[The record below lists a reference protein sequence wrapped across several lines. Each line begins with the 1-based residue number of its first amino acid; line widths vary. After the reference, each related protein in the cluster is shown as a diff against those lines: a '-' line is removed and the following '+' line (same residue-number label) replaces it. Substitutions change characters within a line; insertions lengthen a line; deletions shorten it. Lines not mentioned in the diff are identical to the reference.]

1 MKLTGEP
8 RDGDAAAV
16 TATAAT
22 VHQPAHQRIATPFS
36 LGLAAAAVLALAVRW
51 IFISVVDPHVPTI
64 GDATAYHLLANNLAA
79 GRGYIR
85 PFDLLLLH
93 KVHATAEYPPLFPA
107 VVSVASWLGAKSV
120 HAQRM
125 CMGVVGTATVV
136 VIGLVGRRVA
146 GVAAGLTAAVIAA
159 VYPMLFQSDAT
170 LMSETVFALLVATA
184 LLLAYQTVDR
194 PTVARFVGLGAVIGC
209 ATLTR
214 AEGGVL
220 AVLLVVPLAVRLSNQ
235 DRRHRVVLG
244 ALGVGVAA
252 LVVVPW
258 TLRNQRTFH
267 SFVPVSTNIG
277 TALEGANCRPVYSGP
292 LIGLWRSNF
301 KLSPSSP
308 DACFTGFDVTQ
319 PHFNEA
325 RVAAQ
330 HRDRAVR
337 YARHHA
343 TRLPAV
349 GVARLLRTWGLFRPH
364 QQINEAALEGRP
376 VRWETIGTRM
386 YWVLLVLAVGGLVAA
401 LRSRA
406 RVWPLLATVV
416 MVSVSTLATYGN
428 QRFRVGAE
436 PAIVI
441 LAATGLVAG
450 ASSLRKRLAAT

>member
-184 LLLAYQTVDR
+184 LLLAYQTVDW

-220 AVLLVVPLAVRLSNQ
+220 AVLLVVPLAARLSNQ
-235 DRRHRVVLG
+235 ARRRRVLLG

>member
-1 MKLTGEP
+1 MKLK
-8 RDGDAAAV
+8 
-16 TATAAT
+16 
-22 VHQPAHQRIATPFS
+22 RIGTPFS

-51 IFISVVDPHVPTI
+51 IFTIVVDPHVPTI
-64 GDATAYHLLANNLAA
+64 GDASAYHLLANNLAA

-136 VIGLVGRRVA
+136 VIGMVGRHVA
-146 GVAAGLTAAVIAA
+146 GVAAGLTAAVVAA

-170 LMSETVFALLVATA
+170 LMSETVFALFVATA
-184 LLLAYQTVDR
+184 LLLAYQATDR
-194 PTVARFVGLGAVIGC
+194 PTAARFVGLGALIGC

-214 AEGGVL
+214 AEGGAL
-220 AVLLVVPLAVRLSNQ
+220 AVLLVVPLAARLSKEPWQ
-235 DRRHRVVLG
+235 RRVLLG
-244 ALGVGVAA
+244 ALGIGVAA

-258 TLRNQRTFH
+258 TVRNQRTFQ
-267 SFVPVSTNIG
+267 SFVPVSTNVG

-308 DACFTGFDVTQ
+308 DACFTGFDITQ

-325 RVAAQ
+325 RVAAE
-330 HRDRAVR
+330 HRDRGLR
-337 YARHHA
+337 YARHH
-343 TRLPAV
+343 TSRFPAV
-349 GVARLLRTWGLFRPH
+349 GAARFLRTWGLFRPH

-376 VRWETIGTRM
+376 IRWETIGTWM
-386 YWVLLVLAVGGLVAA
+386 YWVLLVSAVGGLVVL
-401 LRSRA
+401 LRRRE
-406 RVWPLLATVV
+406 RVWPLLATFV

-436 PAIVI
+436 PALVV
-441 LAATGLVAG
+441 LAAAGLVAG
-450 ASSLRKRLAAT
+450 VSSLRKRLAPA

>member
-1 MKLTGEP
+1 MKLTGE
-8 RDGDAAAV
+8 RRGDPAAASTGASRHPNRWAP
-16 TATAAT
+16 TA
-22 VHQPAHQRIATPFS
+22 FG
-36 LGLAAAAVLALAVRW
+36 LGLAGAGALAIAVRW
-51 IFISVVDPHVPTI
+51 IFISVAGPHVPKV
-64 GDATAYHLLANNLAA
+64 GDASAYHLLANNLAA

-93 KVHATAEYPPLFPA
+93 KVHATAEYPPLFPT

-120 HAQRM
+120 YAQRM

-146 GVAAGLTAAVIAA
+146 GMAVGLAAAFAAA
-159 VYPMLFQSDAT
+159 VYPMLFLSDAT
-170 LMSETVFALLVATA
+170 LMSETVFALTVAVA
-184 LLLAYQTVDR
+184 LLLAYQTAER
-194 PTVARFVGLGAVIGC
+194 PTTVRFAALGAVIGL

-220 AVLLVVPLAVRLSNQ
+220 ALLLVLPLAVRAS
-235 DRRHRVVLG
+235 DRSARRRVLLAAVG
-244 ALGVGVAA
+244 IGVSA

-277 TALEGANCRPVYSGP
+277 TALEGANCRPVYSGAA
-292 LIGLWRSNF
+292 IGLWRSNF
-301 KLSPSSP
+301 TLAPSSP
-308 DACFTGFDVTQ
+308 DACFTGFDIRQ

-330 HRDRAVR
+330 HRDRGLR

-343 TRLPAV
+343 DRLPAV
-349 GVARLLRTWGLFRPH
+349 GAARFLRTWGLFRPH

-376 VRWETIGTRM
+376 LRWETIGTRM
-386 YWVLLVLAVGGLVAA
+386 YWVILVFATTGLAFAIRRHL
-401 LRSRA
+401 
-406 RVWPLLATVV
+406 RVWPLLATMV
-416 MVSVSTLATYGN
+416 MVSLSTLATYGN

-436 PAIVI
+436 PALVV
-441 LAATGLVAG
+441 LGATGLIAG
-450 ASSLRKRLAAT
+450 VNALRSRFVRA